1 MKALITG
8 ANGFVG
14 KHLTELLIG
23 KGYEVW
29 GSTRGNYSKT
39 YTDDNKFVT
48 TVSLDLASEREILNL
63 INLVKPDHIYHLA
76 GKSNVK
82 ESWDNK
88 LTTFEVNVN
97 FTINLLEAVRK
108 SSVANQVRVLTIGSS
123 EEYGRVAEADM
134 PIKETTPLNP
144 ISPYGISKVTVSML
158 AKHYYEAYGM
168 QVIHARPFNHIGPG
182 QGLGFVTSDF
192 AKQIVDIEKGLI
204 KPIIHVGNLES
215 ERDFTDVRDI
225 VKAYELLVNLG
236 DVGKIYNICSGM
248 PTPIK
253 EILNI
258 FIDLSSCKAI
268 EVKEDLNRMRPSDF
282 PLYIGNPKVIN
293 QTVKWINSIPLSE
306 SLLDILNYWR
316 VKVDSCEE
324 F

>member
-1 MKALITG
+1 MRALITG

-39 YTDDNKFVT
+39 YNDDNKFVT
-48 TVSLDLASEREILNL
+48 TVSLDLAEEREILNL
-63 INLVKPDHIYHLA
+63 INLIKPDHIYHLA

-82 ESWDNK
+82 DSWDNK

-108 SSVANQVRVLTIGSS
+108 SAVANQVRVLTIGSS

-134 PIKETTPLNP
+134 PIKENTPLNP

-158 AKHYYEAYGM
+158 AKHYYEACGM

-182 QGLGFVTSDF
+182 QSLGFVTSDF

-204 KPIIHVGNLES
+204 KPVIRVGNLES

-225 VKAYELLVNLG
+225 VKAYELLASLG
-236 DVGKIYNICSGM
+236 DIGEIYNVCSGM
-248 PTPIK
+248 PTRIK
-253 EILNI
+253 EILNKYI
-258 FIDLSSCKAI
+258 NLSSCKTI
-268 EVKEDLNRMRPSDF
+268 EVKEDPNRMRPSDL
-282 PLYIGNPKVIN
+282 PLYIGNPTEIRKK
-293 QTVKWINSIPLSE
+293 TDWINAISLDE
-306 SLLDILNYWR
+306 SLSDILKYWR
-316 VKVDSCEE
+316 TKVDSCEE